1 MKPDKEVLK
10 PRHTILTRRF
20 AVGFTVLA
28 AD

>member
-1 MKPDKEVLK
+1 MKPEKEVLK
-10 PRHTILTRRF
+10 LWHTILTRRF